1 MDSTTLTKEAFEAH
15 VADFLETYRAA
26 HTIAPIWRAPLVG
39 FADAH
44 HPLLAKVRE
53 RIPEHALPED
63 VLPGAKVVLVVFVPF
78 SKELAETNACAG
90 LASVQ
95 WAKAYEDTN
104 AMFGAMNDD
113 LVALLAAHGVRA
125 AVAQAASTFDREK
138 LVSHWS
144 HRHFAYLAGLGTF
157 GINNMLITRSGGC
170 GRYTTVVTDLDVT
183 PGQPLATE
191 YCLYK
196 KNGKCG
202 ACLRR
207 CPTGALTTTD
217 GTGHYD
223 RHKCFAIL
231 KKNAEAYQDFGSSY
245 TNEDGTGANSVG
257 SEVCGKCTVHVPCAM
272 MAPGM

>member
-1 MDSTTLTKEAFEAH
+1 MTETAITKKALEAH
-15 VADFLETYRAA
+15 IASFLEDYRAA
-26 HTIAPIWRAPLVG
+26 HDIAPIWRAPIAG

-44 HPLLAKVRE
+44 HPLLAR
-53 RIPEHALPED
+53 
-63 VLPGAKVVLVVFVPF
+63 
-78 SKELAETNACAG
+78 
-90 LASVQ
+90 
-95 WAKAYEDTN
+95 
-104 AMFGAMNDD
+104 
-113 LVALLAAHGVRA
+113 HGVRA
-125 AVAQAASTFDREK
+125 AVAQAASTFDRER

-170 GRYTTVVTDLDVT
+170 GRYTSVVTDLDIT
-183 PGQPLATE
+183 PGQPLETE

-207 CPTGALTTTD
+207 CPTAALTAAD
-217 GTGHYD
+217 GTSHYD

-245 TNEDGTGANSVG
+245 TNEDGRANSVG
-257 SEVCGKCTVHVPCAM
+257 SEVCGKCTVHVPCALR
-272 MAPGM
+272 APGA